1 MFVTDRRPGEGRYA
15 HVERE
20 QRWLIEAVP
29 AAAERRQSIIDRY
42 VMGTR
47 LRLRR
52 VESTDGVVFK
62 LGQKVRVDPAD
73 PEVVKL
79 TNIYLSGAEY
89 TILHGLPAAELR
101 KTRWLAPL
109 DGRTLAIDELH
120 DRLNGLVL
128 GEVELA
134 GDDTFLP
141 APPFAIKDVTS
152 DDRFSGGALAF
163 ATDAEIDALLSSSRV
178 RPSTG

>member
-1 MFVTDRRPGEGRYA
+1 M
-15 HVERE
+15 
-20 QRWLIEAVP
+20 QAVP
-29 AAAERRQSIIDRY
+29 AAAEQRASIIDRY
-42 VMGTR
+42 VIGTR

-52 VESTDGVVFK
+52 VESADGLVFK

-89 TILHGLPAAELR
+89 AVLAGLPAAELR
-101 KTRWLAPL
+101 KTRWLAPAN
-109 DGRTLAIDELH
+109 GRTLAIDELH
-120 DRLNGLVL
+120 DRLDGLVL

-134 GDDTFLP
+134 GDDSFLP
-141 APPFAIKDVTS
+141 APPFAIRDVTN

-163 ATDAEIDALLSSSRV
+163 ATDAAIDALLSELSGGSLR
-178 RPSTG
+178 